1 MLEDWTRD
9 SEKRDLTKMPGF
21 FVAFE
26 SANLS
31 GLQKIL
37 YISEAMTKSGSM
49 DVVTPPPAKL
59 LQMVRTQ
66 FVSSVY
72 KALSG
77 LVENAEHLTAS
88 EEENEW
94 VISRPVMTSQALDA
108 ALSVLSAD
116 SVDSTN
122 RVRFSFYASRSPH
135 YSQAIQN
142 VRILLTLSNLKALQ
156 AEYVPQLISNFETS
170 FSVKLTEEGKTL
182 RDVLKQIEDRLFQSY
197 TEPTIATLNETI
209 TNGIAAADWMPSTD
223 RPDQVR
229 PYVYN
234 TMLTLVLV
242 HTEIT
247 TTIPSS
253 VSASSSR
260 SSPNAPSSLLSAV
273 LTHLLVKVSSSLL
286 AAFRTRSSF
295 SLAALMQATLDTEFI
310 AQTLSQY
317 SNDEASNIQSQIYVE
332 LDRRTTNEA
341 RTKLQAELGE
351 MRVVLKRLRDRTK
364 GEFACFRKSRSGTSS
379 KSSVAT

>member
-1 MLEDWTRD
+1 M
-9 SEKRDLTKMPGF
+9 
-21 FVAFE
+21 
-26 SANLS
+26 
-31 GLQKIL
+31 
-37 YISEAMTKSGSM
+37 
-49 DVVTPPPAKL
+49 
-59 LQMVRTQ
+59 
-66 FVSSVY
+66 
-72 KALSG
+72 
-77 LVENAEHLTAS
+77 
-88 EEENEW
+88 
-94 VISRPVMTSQALDA
+94 
-108 ALSVLSAD
+108 
-116 SVDSTN
+116 
-122 RVRFSFYASRSPH
+122 
-135 YSQAIQN
+135 
-142 VRILLTLSNLKALQ
+142 
-156 AEYVPQLISNFETS
+156 PQLIANFESS
-170 FSVKLTEEGKTL
+170 FSVKLTEEAKTV

-209 TNGIAAADWMPSTD
+209 TNGISAADWVPSTD

-260 SSPNAPSSLLSAV
+260 SSPNAPSSLLSTV
-273 LTHLLVKVSSSLL
+273 LTHLLGKVSSSLL
-286 AAFRTRSSF
+286 AAFKSRPSF
-295 SLAALMQATLDTEFI
+295 SLPALMQATLDTEFI

-317 SNDEASNIQSQIYVE
+317 STDEASNTQSQIYVE

-364 GEFACFRKSRSGTSS
+364 GEFACFRKSRSGGSKTST
-379 KSSVAT
+379 AT